1 MARRWSAG
9 KKGVRLVFALSPF
22 STKLNDPCFRVRERT
37 LEAEFGTEQKRG
49 QAGFRSVPF
58 FNKVEWPLFSGQQ
71 PVPALAVS
79 FLGLRG
85 TGMMSLSPRKV
96 ATMVVPPMVG
106 PGGET

>member
-1 MARRWSAG
+1 MVVVVVGCRGGFGVMTDGLSLRMGSGGAAG
-9 KKGVRLVFALSPF
+9 PRSNGASLV
-22 STKLNDPCFRVRERT
+22 C
-37 LEAEFGTEQKRG
+37 GQKRG